1 MFPGFIQDMYK
12 IRAEYDSRMMGG
24 KVVRKMGM

>member
-1 MFPGFIQDMYK
+1 MMPGFIQDMYK

-24 KVVRKMGM
+24 KVLRKMEQ